1 MIEQSGQPWM
11 VSLMQRLVRWAVVL
25 LILVVTRLLIAALSR
40 EPANEG

>member
-11 VSLMQRLVRWAVVL
+11 VSLMQRFVRWAVVL
-25 LILVVTRLLIAALSR
+25 LILVVARLLIVALSR